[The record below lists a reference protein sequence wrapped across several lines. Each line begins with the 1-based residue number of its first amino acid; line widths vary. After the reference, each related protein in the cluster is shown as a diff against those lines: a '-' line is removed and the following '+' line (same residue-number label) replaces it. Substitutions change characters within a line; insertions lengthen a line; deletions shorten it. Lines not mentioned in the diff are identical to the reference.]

1 MFNIYECKRRT
12 KGQKNRFYY
21 LLKEDYKYIKR
32 EPLYY
37 LMSRFNNIII
47 GDLNNCDI
55 LICAHYD
62 IFYDCYISRL
72 MNFENKNKTF
82 LKYSVNQA
90 LFLIVF
96 IIFALII
103 KEIIPKW
110 MIIILF
116 IILIFPLK
124 NIKASGYN
132 DNSSGIDIALR
143 FVNKKNVA
151 IALFDLEELGRWGS
165 KGFTKRNSD
174 ILNDKLII
182 NLDTVGK
189 GDIVCL
195 SPSEKAFEYVKE
207 LKRQYD
213 YDYEIFETP
222 LPGDHV
228 SFMKLKCIGITRA
241 DRDSKNR
248 LYALNIHSRK
258 DNEDNIDAEKLNE
271 IEELVKV
278 IIKDWVGE

>member
-1 MFNIYECKRRT
+1 M
-12 KGQKNRFYY
+12 KNQ
-21 LLKEDYKYIKR
+21 
-32 EPLYY
+32 
-37 LMSRFNNIII
+37 
-47 GDLNNCDI
+47 
-55 LICAHYD
+55 
-62 IFYDCYISRL
+62 
-72 MNFENKNKTF
+72 NKVF
-82 LKYSVNQA
+82 LKIYVNPIF
-90 LFLIVF
+90 LTMFFLIVLLF
-96 IIFALII
+96 TLVTPIWLKITSIV
-103 KEIIPKW
+103 
-110 MIIILF
+110 ILF
-116 IILIFPLK
+116 YPLK
-124 NIKASGYN
+124 NIKPFGYN
-132 DNSSGIDIALR
+132 DNSSGIDISLR
-143 FVNKKNVA
+143 LINKENVA
-151 IALFDLEELGRWGS
+151 VALFDLEELGCIGS
-165 KGFTKRNSD
+165 KLFFRYHHKN
-174 ILNDKLII
+174 LANKLII

-258 DNEDNIDAEKLNE
+258 DDEDNIDVEKLKE

-278 IIKDWVGE
+278 IIDNWTGD